1 MGGLSWG
8 KMEERASNREE
19 EAEFV
24 VPCID
29 PVTSFHAFF
38 MLSWLNHAHKFHT
51 PCFWHFAVSDWTCC
65 YLVLLAPLHC
75 YWQLPAFSQQCSS
88 HGSATFSGGSCG
100 CRSLHH
106 SVVRGLSHNNS
117 ITHSFHPH
125 SQGAKLPSP
134 SCSPFLPCFALS
146 LCRRPP
152 SPSLHDVAQNFHPLH
167 L

>member
-24 VPCID
+24 VPCIN

-51 PCFWHFAVSDWTCC
+51 PCFWHFAVSDGHVATWCC
-65 YLVLLAPLHC
+65 WHLYTATDDSLCLADN
-75 YWQLPAFSQQCSS
+75 AAAT
-88 HGSATFSGGSCG
+88 GSATFSGGSCG

-106 SVVRGLSHNNS
+106 SVVQGLSHNNS
-117 ITHSFHPH
+117 NTHSFHPH
-125 SQGAKLPSP
+125 SQAAKLPSP